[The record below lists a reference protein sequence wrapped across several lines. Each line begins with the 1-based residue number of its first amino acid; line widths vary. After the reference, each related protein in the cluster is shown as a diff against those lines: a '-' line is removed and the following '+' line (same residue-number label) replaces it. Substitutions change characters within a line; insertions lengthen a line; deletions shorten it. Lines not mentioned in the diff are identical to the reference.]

1 MFNLFV
7 SEKTRVKRALD
18 KFKFPEGFEDRLR
31 RENGW
36 SEYTTTIAILEYKK
50 YLYLAKFY
58 GSATPSKIVDTVW
71 HLHLL
76 YTDSYWNDLCKKV
89 LKANIHHAPSSG
101 SKLDEKKYSDQ
112 YVETK
117 SQYQSEFG
125 VAPDPMIWGGSDVST
140 PSISSHDSF
149 GGGSFG
155 GSGAGSDWG
164 SSDSSTSDSSHSSC
178 SSDSGGSSCGS
189 SCGGSC
195 GGGGD

>member
-1 MFNLFV
+1 MII
-7 SEKTRVKRALD
+7 
-18 KFKFPEGFEDRLR
+18 FKFPEGFEDRLR
-31 RENGW
+31 RENKW
-36 SEYTTTIAILEYKK
+36 SEYAATIAILEYKK

-89 LKANIHHAPSSG
+89 LKANIHHTPSSG
-101 SKLDEKKYSDQ
+101 SKLDEKKYADQ
-112 YVETK
+112 CVETK

-125 VAPDPMIWGGSDVST
+125 AAPDPMVWGGNDVST
-140 PSISSHDSF
+140 PSISSHDSL

-155 GSGAGSDWG
+155 GSGAGSDW
-164 SSDSSTSDSSHSSC
+164 STSDSGHSSC

-195 GGGGD
+195 GGD